1 MSSLSL
7 FFVPRNKKV
16 HFEIDILIQELI
28 NVPLVSGSYYIK
40 WKLKNGERTNSMTE
54 RAPIKHRSIAWNY
67 KLQNSV
73 QIIIG
78 KDGVLMPCELSIKV
92 KQELNGGKEVNN
104 IGKLLLNLSEYV
116 GLNSVTQ
123 RYLLQD
129 SKINSTL
136 KLTINMKQTSG
147 KVGFKVPSIK
157 KPQIFG
163 GIAGI
168 ITERTERQDDTR
180 SLRGLRP
187 NFGQHC
193 MARSRSNTSL
203 RSAYYSQANQ
213 TTPTTSSLVAN
224 SFLRKVGGESSTDV
238 VEDIFMGTAIVRVDA
253 VDDNKSEHSAFF

>member
-7 FFVPRNKKV
+7 FFVPRNRKI

-28 NVPLVSGSYYIK
+28 NVPLVAGSYYIK
-40 WKLKNGERTNSMTE
+40 WKLKNGERTNNMTE

-92 KQELNGGKEVNN
+92 KQELNGRKEVNN
-104 IGKLLLNLSEYV
+104 IGILLLNLSEYV

-123 RYLLQD
+123 
-129 SKINSTL
+129 S
-136 KLTINMKQTSG
+136 
-147 KVGFKVPSIK
+147 PPIK

-168 ITERTERQDDTR
+168 ITEHTERQDDNR
-180 SLRGLRP
+180 SLRGLKP
-187 NFGQHC
+187 NFGQNY

-203 RSAYYSQANQ
+203 RSAYYSQAIQ

-224 SFLRKVGGESSTDV
+224 SFLRKVGDESSTDV
-238 VEDIFMGTAIVRVDA
+238 VEDIFMGTAV
-253 VDDNKSEHSAFF
+253 